1 MDSSLLQ
8 DSTLDSGKAVA
19 PVIDRP
25 NVTPV
30 GGTEPGLRMPDN
42 PVSEPFDGESEWPT
56 DPNEDW
62 FEDPDADLE
71 RVGHDWPGE
80 PDEAWVSDP
89 DAYLEEVVDYMKRLH
104 ALCEG
109 SDEFVAALKG
119 LFPELEEKVAQD
131 RALGAEDIGDDE
143 LDPDAAIAAG
153 RSVFYSSGAEML
165 AADMATISDP
175 VVRD

>member
-62 FEDPDADLE
+62 FEDPDA
-71 RVGHDWPGE
+71 
-80 PDEAWVSDP
+80 
-89 DAYLEEVVDYMKRLH
+89 YLEEVVDYMKRLH

-109 SDEFVAALKG
+109 SDEFVAALQG
-119 LFPELEEKVAQD
+119 LFPALAETVAQD